1 MPFALHQFLVLR
13 TSLDN
18 REAIDFA
25 LEQVLSAP
33 RPSEKREPPRR
44 RELAGLGSRAD
55 VLLSR
60 LERSLASNDARS
72 LEGIVADALKQ
83 SGADLVVASPEHD
96 VGADLAV
103 WSDVLEPFVGNPLL
117 IELKLRL
124 RGQGDVRNVL
134 NKLALQLTAS
144 GTRWALLLYGEGP
157 TSQAQAQITTPPN
170 VLVLSLRSL
179 LEALRTRAFPE
190 VVRDLRNQRVH
201 GVES

>member
-1 MPFALHQFLVLR
+1 
-13 TSLDN
+13 
-18 REAIDFA
+18 
-25 LEQVLSAP
+25 
-33 RPSEKREPPRR
+33 
-44 RELAGLGSRAD
+44 
-55 VLLSR
+55 

-157 TSQAQAQITTPPN
+157 TSQDQAQITTPPN